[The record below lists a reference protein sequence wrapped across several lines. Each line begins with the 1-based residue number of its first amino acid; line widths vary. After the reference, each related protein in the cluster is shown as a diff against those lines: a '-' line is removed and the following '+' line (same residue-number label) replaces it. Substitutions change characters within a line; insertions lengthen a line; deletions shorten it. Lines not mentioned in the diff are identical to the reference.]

1 MPEAPRTAAPA
12 WPGVY
17 PALVTDLRDPQD
29 LGRVQ
34 VSLPWAADPEG
45 ARPVAWARLATLAAG
60 ADSGTWFLPSVGDE
74 VLVAFQ
80 AGDPSLPVVL
90 GGLWNGQHRPPLAV
104 APDGSNHHRVIRSPR
119 GVVIDLVDGPGRA
132 GLTLRTPGGCE
143 LVLDDGSQEVRVSDG
158 QGNHVEIKNGEVRVA
173 AAKAV
178 VVSASKVSIS
188 AGSVQVDTGM
198 LKVSGVV
205 QADTLIANSVVA
217 NSYTPGAG
225 NIF

>member
-1 MPEAPRTAAPA
+1 MSEVPISAAPA

-17 PALVTDLRDPQD
+17 PALVTDLRDPQA

-34 VSLPWAADPEG
+34 VSLPWAADPAG
-45 ARPVAWARLATLAAG
+45 SRPVAWARLATLAAG
-60 ADSGTWFLPSVGDE
+60 AGSGTWFLPAVGDE

-90 GGLWNGQHRPPLAV
+90 GGLWNGQQRPPQTV
-104 APDGSNHHRVIRSPR
+104 AADGGNHHRVIRSPR
-119 GVVIDLVDGPGRA
+119 GVVIDLVDGPGRT

-143 LVLDDGSQEVRVSDG
+143 LVLDDASQEVRLSDG
-158 QGNHVEIKNGEVRVA
+158 QGNQIEIKNGELRVT

-178 VVSASKVSIS
+178 VVSASKVSIA
-188 AGSVQVDTGM
+188 AGSVQLDTAM

-205 QADTLIANSVVA
+205 HADTLIANSVVA
-217 NSYTPGAG
+217 KSYTPGAG

>member
-1 MPEAPRTAAPA
+1 MSDTTGTAAPA

-17 PALVTDLRDPQD
+17 PALVTDLRDPQA

-45 ARPVAWARLATLAAG
+45 SRPVAWARLATLAAG
-60 ADSGTWFLPSVGDE
+60 AGSGTWFLPAVGDE

-90 GGLWNGQHRPPLAV
+90 GGLWNGQQRPPRAV
-104 APDGSNHHRVIRSPR
+104 AADGSNHHRVIRSPR

-143 LVLDDGSQEVRVSDG
+143 LVLDDASQEVRLSDG
-158 QGNHVEIKNGEVRVA
+158 QGNQVEIKNGELRVT

-178 VVSASKVSIS
+178 VVSASKVSIA

-198 LKVSGVV
+198 LKVSGTV

-217 NSYTPGAG
+217 RSYTPGAG
-225 NIF
+225 NVL

>member
-1 MPEAPRTAAPA
+1 MPDTATTAAPA

-17 PALVTDLRDPQD
+17 PALVTDLRDPQA

-45 ARPVAWARLATLAAG
+45 ARPMAWARLATLAAG
-60 ADSGTWFLPSVGDE
+60 AGSGTWFLPAVGDE

-90 GGLWNGQHRPPLAV
+90 GGLWNGQQRPPQAV
-104 APDGSNHHRVIRSPR
+104 AADGSNHHRVIRTPR
-119 GVVIDLVDGPGRA
+119 GVVVDLFDGPGRA
-132 GLTLRTPGGCE
+132 SLTLRTPGGCE

-158 QGNHVEIKNGEVRVA
+158 QGNHVEIKNGEVRVTA
-173 AAKAV
+173 TKAV

-188 AGSVQVDTGM
+188 AGSVQMDTGM

-205 QADTLIANSVVA
+205 RADTLIANSVVA
-217 NSYTPGAG
+217 SSYTPGAG
-225 NIF
+225 NIV